1 MKDALDT
8 FSTKDSCVNMINVSV
23 NSLSSTKVEVCW
35 DSVYS
40 YSFVR
45 FKYRVDSIGSTYY
58 NIGGSGVFSP
68 LLCKQKNGLVPN
80 TSYRLIYRTWC
91 NSTGGAYRSPVWDG
105 PVFFSTPSN
114 IRESNNNIKKIF
126 EMFPN
131 PSRGKFSISINDQ
144 LSENRSLCIYNTLG
158 ELILEIDL
166 NHDQLVYYIDLSTY
180 SKGIYTVVL
189 NQNRINITKRS
200 LFNKNFVYLT

>member
-1 MKDALDT
+1 MCIRDR
-8 FSTKDSCVNMINVSV
+8 
-23 NSLSSTKVEVCW
+23 VCW

-114 IRESNNNIKKIF
+114 IRESNNNSRKIF

-144 LSENRSLCIYNTLG
+144 LIENRSLSIYNTLG
-158 ELILEIDL
+158 ELILEIYL
-166 NHDQLVYYIDLSTY
+166 HHDQFVYNFDLSTY
-180 SKGIYTVVL
+180 SKGIYTVVFKSESD
-189 NQNRINITKRS
+189 QYHEKII
-200 LFNKNFVYLT
+200 VQ